1 MFSFESNI
9 PVILLIN
16 LLILLKSNVEFNTL
30 SMINALKFGL
40 LLLIMITKKVNT
52 TIVIRTIVFI
62 FTYYY
67 MVYYWYF
74 YY

>member
-52 TIVIRTIVFI
+52 TIVISLLSRF
-62 FTYYY
+62 FKKELS
-67 MVYYWYF
+67 
-74 YY
+74 

>member
-52 TIVIRTIVFI
+52 TIVIKIIEIVKNI
-62 FTYYY
+62 KMELNLY
-67 MVYYWYF
+67 
-74 YY
+74 